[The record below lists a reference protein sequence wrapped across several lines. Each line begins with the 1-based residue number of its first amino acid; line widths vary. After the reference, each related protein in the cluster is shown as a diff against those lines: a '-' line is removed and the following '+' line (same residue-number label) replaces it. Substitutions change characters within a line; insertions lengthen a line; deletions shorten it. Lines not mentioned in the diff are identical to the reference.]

1 MIRIGGILAVVII
14 ISSIGIAFYFY
25 SQETYREVVTSD
37 LGEATVIGDV
47 KFDIQ
52 FVATYEFLE
61 KTKGFTDFEQ
71 TQIEQGLTEG
81 TSETPE
87 GKYFQIQIT
96 AENKG
101 SETTT
106 LTGGQF
112 HLYDDK
118 NTRYGAAFVGYGED
132 ELSVIE
138 LEPNKA
144 VTVTTQFDIPFDDEM
159 EYKVGIVPNRFGLQT
174 SQEIAF
180 ICIKNCE

>member
-96 AENKG
+96 AENK
-101 SETTT
+101 
-106 LTGGQF
+106 
-112 HLYDDK
+112 
-118 NTRYGAAFVGYGED
+118 
-132 ELSVIE
+132 I
-138 LEPNKA
+138 
-144 VTVTTQFDIPFDDEM
+144 
-159 EYKVGIVPNRFGLQT
+159 
-174 SQEIAF
+174 
-180 ICIKNCE
+180 

>member
-37 LGEATVIGDV
+37 LGESTVIGDV

-61 KTKGFTDFEQ
+61 KTKAFTDFEK

-118 NTRYGAAFVGYGED
+118 NTRYGAMFVGYGED